1 MIRKLEF
8 THRRQ
13 FYQTNLRN
21 KTHNELLAYN
31 FQHNSSAN
39 SAYLYA
45 ISLWVHF
52 GFQNAVSVG
61 PILHFVHILISPFCC
76 RRFSES
82 LRRRPP
88 SPLLSAK
95 PEVGSIVRCDL
106 IVYCLLAILSVT
118 ASRHVI
124 HYLFMVVITSNSNS
138 NSNSNGSIVFVI
150 LFESSSRFPKYQ
162 SKPPV
167 LRRIMSQKKASPPP
181 EQPSS
186 SSSDDS
192 RRRKRPSF
200 KNVVREVMNLRK
212 FSKYVEP
219 ILEPLVRRVVKE
231 EVESAMEKHIASM
244 NWDYKYKEDSSVP
257 RRLQLQ
263 FLSLLSL
270 PVFTGTRIEGGDCNT
285 LKVALIDACT
295 GKTVSY
301 GIESSAAVE
310 IVVLEGDFDSNDDN
324 NWTPEEFTNNI
335 VRQRRGKKNLL
346 TGNAFLNLREGIGL
360 VGDLSFTDNSSW
372 TRSRKFRLG
381 AQVLGKCDG
390 DRVREAKSE
399 SFVVRDHR
407 GELYKKH
414 HPPYL
419 SDEVW
424 RLEKIGK
431 DGAFHKRLNK
441 EKIKTVKDFLALSYL
456 DPARLRNILGSG
468 MSTKMWEATV
478 EHARRCI
485 VDDKKLYLYCPPSLN
500 KDGVVFNVVGQ
511 VLGVLSDR
519 KYAVADNLSE
529 LEMDEAHKLVISA
542 FQHPEEIVSYD
553 DEASLRTG
561 TCSISEDIYPLNRQI
576 ITGDPEGSKIRT
588 SHKKGRFD
596 YPQMSA
602 LSPDV
607 NVMPTIFPL
616 RDVDSLDEYGLN
628 SMETDELRFDHDQPL
643 NLPDD
648 TLICGA
654 ESLTGHDDEDMQ
666 YFGTS
671 SSSQVDLQ
679 RAIDGFLFPHS
690 AVGKAQRRW
699 KIVSSVLKWLLLML
713 EIRERDIIK
722 CMNPG

>member
-1 MIRKLEF
+1 
-8 THRRQ
+8 
-13 FYQTNLRN
+13 
-21 KTHNELLAYN
+21 
-31 FQHNSSAN
+31 
-39 SAYLYA
+39 
-45 ISLWVHF
+45 
-52 GFQNAVSVG
+52 
-61 PILHFVHILISPFCC
+61 
-76 RRFSES
+76 
-82 LRRRPP
+82 
-88 SPLLSAK
+88 
-95 PEVGSIVRCDL
+95 
-106 IVYCLLAILSVT
+106 
-118 ASRHVI
+118 
-124 HYLFMVVITSNSNS
+124 
-138 NSNSNGSIVFVI
+138 
-150 LFESSSRFPKYQ
+150 
-162 SKPPV
+162 
-167 LRRIMSQKKASPPP
+167 MSQKKASPPP
-181 EQPSS
+181 EHPSS
-186 SSSDDS
+186 SSSDGS
-192 RRRKRPSF
+192 RPRKRPSF
-200 KNVVREVMNLRK
+200 RSVVREVINLTK
-212 FSKYVEP
+212 FSRYVEP

-231 EVESAMEKHIASM
+231 EVESAMAKHIAST
-244 NWDYKYKEDSSVP
+244 NWDYKYNEDSSVP

-263 FLSLLSL
+263 FLSLISL
-270 PVFTGTRIEGGDCNT
+270 PVFTGTRIEGGDCNK

-301 GIESSAAVE
+301 GIESSAKVE

-335 VRQRRGKKNLL
+335 VRQRQRKKNLL

-381 AQVLGKCDG
+381 AQVLDKCDG

-431 DGAFHKRLNK
+431 GGAFHKRLNK

-468 MSTKMWEATV
+468 MSAKMWEAAV

-519 KYAVADNLSE
+519 KYVVADNLSE
-529 LEMDEAHKLVISA
+529 LERDEAYKLVISA
-542 FQHPEEIVSYD
+542 FQHQESIISYD

-561 TCSISEDIYPLNRQI
+561 TCSISEDIFPLNRQI
-576 ITGDPEGSKIRT
+576 ITGDPEGSKIRI

-607 NVMPTIFPL
+607 DVMPTIFPSG
-616 RDVDSLDEYGLN
+616 DVDSLDEYGLN
-628 SMETDELRFDHDQPL
+628 SMEPGELIFDRDQPL

-648 TLICGA
+648 TLICDA

-666 YFGTS
+666 YFGAS

-679 RAIDGFLFPHS
+679 RAVNGFLFPHS
-690 AVGKAQRRW
+690 AIGKAQRRW
-699 KIVSSVLKWLLLML
+699 KIVSSVLKWLSLML

-722 CMNPG
+722 CMSPG